1 MYSIN
6 LIVFLVTCF
15 FIHTFA
21 EEDFLGCGGFVQVDK
36 AVGLDL
42 SKVEIRL

>member
-6 LIVFLVTCF
+6 LILFIILCF
-15 FIHTFA
+15 FIHSFA

-36 AVGLDL
+36 GVGLDL
-42 SKVEIRL
+42 SKVEVRL